1 MRKKAYLY
9 LAFAIA
15 GLVSIRC
22 ARSEL
27 EHARMREGRIGEFSV
42 VEARRFFEAHCD
54 GILTRSADGVLLP
67 FVLGDFELK
76 WDEADLSSS
85 ERVSSVDIPIRGGY
99 TYQVIRRNESG
110 AYYVVESHSKV
121 VVVKSP
127 TTDSLACY
135 IRVCIPDEFYA
146 GLYDGNIAD
155 MTLNCEDRIDYCGL
169 EYYATQEG
177 TPVAIVRYSEGV
189 CVDAAY
195 LYDEFLSE
203 EERGQRFAEI
213 MGDMW
218 VVRNEDFRMSGE
230 KERDEWL
237 YGPPG
242 AIFIDASLAIYVY
255 VDTDNDGRSDAV
267 TQFPWG
273 RGGSSGDSN
282 TGSESDPGNNMPGFP
297 WYLFPDPGPGGS
309 GGSGGSGGNG
319 AGSPGAGDATGRV
332 DEVGDYDDGSGTDS
346 GDSGASPGLP
356 PIKGEFPPL
365 DLDPVDPTPFDPIRD
380 NPINKGDEESEG
392 EEAEKKPCADS
403 LAHEANPL
411 MKMRISDDNASWKS
425 NTWGYVRYKGAKF
438 HDGLD
443 LVGTAGETL
452 VYAMYGGLV
461 VRVISSQPNRIDS
474 HNYPAGY
481 VGDKNAAGNRITIQT
496 TLPGGKVIQVSYW
509 HLDVKENNPYT
520 QKFEAWKSYV
530 EPGQVIGVVGITGN
544 AYGGVPHLHLKTYV
558 KGTERDDATNNPFG
572 FLYTK
577 FDGEDGNVIRDC

>member
-203 EERGQRFAEI
+203 EERVQRFAEI

-392 EEAEKKPCADS
+392 EEAEKKPCFRLDS
-403 LAHEANPL
+403 VKANPL
-411 MKMRISDDNASWKS
+411 VRMKILGTPVNGVK
-425 NTWGYVRYKGAKF
+425 GGRYGMGRGRM
-438 HDGLD
+438 HGGLD
-443 LVGTAGETL
+443 LAAEIGTP
-452 VYAMYGGLV
+452 VYAMFDGVVEYAIEKFNPAVPYEQYKYLYERYG
-461 VRVISSQPNRIDS
+461 RSDYN
-474 HNYPAGY
+474 
-481 VGDKNAAGNRITIQT
+481 AGNRVKIVSQT
-496 TLPGGKVIQVSYW
+496 TRGVISQKYF
-509 HLDVKENNPYT
+509 HLNDVRVYK
-520 QKFEAWKSYV
+520 
-530 EPGQVIGVVGITGN
+530 GQTVTMGMLIGHTGATGSACSN
-544 AYGGVPHLHLKTYV
+544 ESAGPHLHLEVYENGV
-558 KGTERDDATNNPFG
+558 RVDPENY
-572 FLYTK
+572 LYTR
-577 FDGEDGNVIRDC
+577 FDSAGNAVNNDCDK